1 MIYTKPTNFSYPIL
15 NNLQDDYLDK
25 NFYIDIK
32 TDYKDGRNYQFK
44 LNMDIS
50 SEFLLNE
57 IKENRAKMLL
67 IISSVD
73 SRYYEVNIDDPLV
86 KVSDNRVYL
95 KDNTKFQAIIMST
108 DNINFKDNNDL
119 HPFYDEFKSDI
130 NVGPGKLLA
139 FSNYYTFSG
148 NLEEAVDIFKQTINP
163 ELAVPIDIKL
173 DSNFITLYFKD
184 SNIGFKNSQDS
195 RDLKNMYLYA
205 GLQKAIL
212 NLISKNLNMDKT
224 CDTYESLENGIAVER
239 INNGNALDMKLKYL
253 LQDKGIEYIYLE
265 NVDEVVQ
272 KIAEGIVDKYVE
284 AVRSNYEWDLS
295 FKWSYSKWIGFL

>member
-25 NFYIDIK
+25 NFYVDIK

-44 LNMDIS
+44 IS
-50 SEFLLNE
+50 INLASEFLLKE
-57 IKENRAKMLL
+57 IKENKAKILL

-73 SRYYEVNIDDPLV
+73 SRYYEVDIDDPFV
-86 KVSDNRVYL
+86 KVADNKVYL

-148 NLEEAVDIFKQTINP
+148 NLEEAVEVFKQTIDP
-163 ELAVPIDIKL
+163 ELSVPIEIRL
-173 DSNFITLYFKD
+173 DSNFITLVFKD
-184 SNIGFKNSQDS
+184 SNIGFKNSQDG
-195 RDLKNMYLYA
+195 RNLKNMYLYA
-205 GLQKAIL
+205 GLQKALL
-212 NLISKNLNMDKT
+212 NLISKNLNMDKDS
-224 CDTYESLENGIAVER
+224 DTYKSLEDGIAVER
-239 INNGNALDMKLKYL
+239 ITNGNPLDMKLKYL
-253 LQDKGIEYIYLE
+253 LQDKGFEYIYLD
-265 NVDEVVQ
+265 NIDEAVQ
-272 KIAEGIVDKYVE
+272 KIAEGIIEKYVE

-295 FKWSYSKWIGFL
+295 VKRSCSKWIGFL

>member
-44 LNMDIS
+44 INVDLA

-57 IKENRAKMLL
+57 IKENRAKILL

-73 SRYYEVNIDDPLV
+73 SRYYEVNLDDPVV
-86 KVSDNRVYL
+86 KVADNRVYL
-95 KDNTKFQAIIMST
+95 KNNTKFQSIIMST

-148 NLEEAVDIFKQTINP
+148 NLEEAVEIFKQTIDP
-163 ELAVPIDIKL
+163 DLSVPIDIRL
-173 DSNFITLYFKD
+173 DSNFITLVFKD

-205 GLQKAIL
+205 GLQKALL
-212 NLISKNLNMDKT
+212 NLISKNLNMNRG
-224 CDTYESLENGIAVER
+224 YSLEDGIAVER
-239 INNGNALDMKLKYL
+239 INNGNALDMKLKKL

-265 NVDEVVQ
+265 NIDEVVQ
-272 KIAEGIVDKYVE
+272 KIAEGIVNKYVE
-284 AVRSNYEWDLS
+284 AVRSNYE
-295 FKWSYSKWIGFL
+295 

>member
-44 LNMDIS
+44 INVDLG

-57 IKENRAKMLL
+57 IKENRAKILL

-73 SRYYEVNIDDPLV
+73 SRYYEVNIDDPVV
-86 KVSDNRVYL
+86 KVADNRVYL
-95 KDNTKFQAIIMST
+95 KNNTKFQSIIMST
-108 DNINFKDNNDL
+108 DNINFKDNDDL
-119 HPFYDEFKSDI
+119 HLFYNEFKSDI

-148 NLEEAVDIFKQTINP
+148 NLEEAVEVFKQTIDPN
-163 ELAVPIDIKL
+163 LSVLIDIRL
-173 DSNFITLYFKD
+173 DSNFITLVFKD

-205 GLQKAIL
+205 GLQKALL
-212 NLISKNLNMDKT
+212 NLISKNLNMDRGY
-224 CDTYESLENGIAVER
+224 DAYESLEDGIAVER
-239 INNGNALDMKLKYL
+239 INNGNALDMKLKKL
-253 LQDKGIEYIYLE
+253 LQDKGIEYIFLD
-265 NVDEVVQ
+265 NIDEAVQ
-272 KIAEGIVDKYVE
+272 KIAEGIVNKYVE
-284 AVRSNYEWDLS
+284 AVRSNYE
-295 FKWSYSKWIGFL
+295 

>member
-44 LNMDIS
+44 INVDLG

-57 IKENRAKMLL
+57 IKENRAKILL

-73 SRYYEVNIDDPLV
+73 SRYYEVNIDDPVV
-86 KVSDNRVYL
+86 KVADNRVYL
-95 KDNTKFQAIIMST
+95 KNNTKFQSIIMST
-108 DNINFKDNNDL
+108 DNINFKDNDDL
-119 HPFYDEFKSDI
+119 HLFYNEFKSDI

-148 NLEEAVDIFKQTINP
+148 NLEEAVEVFKQTIDPN
-163 ELAVPIDIKL
+163 LSVLIDIRL
-173 DSNFITLYFKD
+173 DSNFITLVFKD

-205 GLQKAIL
+205 GLQKALL
-212 NLISKNLNMDKT
+212 NLISKNLNMDRGY
-224 CDTYESLENGIAVER
+224 DAYESLEDGIAVER
-239 INNGNALDMKLKYL
+239 INNGNALDMKLKKL
-253 LQDKGIEYIYLE
+253 LQDKGIEYIFLD
-265 NVDEVVQ
+265 NIDEAVQ
-272 KIAEGIVDKYVE
+272 KIAEGIVNKYVE
-284 AVRSNYEWDLS
+284 AVRSNYEWNLP
-295 FKWSYSKWIGFL
+295 FKRSYSKWIGFL

>member
-44 LNMDIS
+44 INVDLA

-57 IKENRAKMLL
+57 IKENRAKILL

-73 SRYYEVNIDDPLV
+73 SRYYEVNLDDPVV
-86 KVSDNRVYL
+86 KVADNRVYL
-95 KDNTKFQAIIMST
+95 KNNTKFQSIIMST

-148 NLEEAVDIFKQTINP
+148 NLEEAVEIFKQTIDP
-163 ELAVPIDIKL
+163 DLSVPIDIRL
-173 DSNFITLYFKD
+173 DSNFITLVFKD

-205 GLQKAIL
+205 GLQKALL
-212 NLISKNLNMDKT
+212 NLISKNLNMNRG
-224 CDTYESLENGIAVER
+224 YSLEDGIAVER
-239 INNGNALDMKLKYL
+239 INNGNALDMKLKKL

-265 NVDEVVQ
+265 NIDEVVQ
-272 KIAEGIVDKYVE
+272 KIAEGIVNKYVE
-284 AVRSNYEWDLS
+284 AVRSNYEWNLP
-295 FKWSYSKWIGFL
+295 FKRSYSKWIGFL

>member
-44 LNMDIS
+44 INIDLA

-57 IKENRAKMLL
+57 IKENRAKILL

-73 SRYYEVNIDDPLV
+73 SRYYEVNMDDPII
-86 KVSDNRVYL
+86 KVADNRVYL
-95 KDNTKFQAIIMST
+95 KNNTKFQSIIMST
-108 DNINFKDNNDL
+108 DNINFKYNNDL
-119 HPFYDEFKSDI
+119 HPFYDEFKNDI

-148 NLEEAVDIFKQTINP
+148 NLEEAVEVFKQTINP
-163 ELAVPIDIKL
+163 NLSVPIDIKL
-173 DSNFITLYFKD
+173 DSNFITLFFKD
-184 SNIGFKNSQDS
+184 SNIGFKSSQDS
-195 RDLKNMYLYA
+195 RNLKNMYLYA
-205 GLQKAIL
+205 GLQKALL
-212 NLISKNLNMDKT
+212 NLISKNLNIDKGY
-224 CDTYESLENGIAVER
+224 DAYGSLEDGIAVER
-239 INNGNALDMKLKYL
+239 INNGNALDMKLKKL

-265 NVDEVVQ
+265 NIDEAVQ
-272 KIAEGIVDKYVE
+272 KIAEGIVNKYVE
-284 AVRSNYEWDLS
+284 AVRSNYEWDLP
-295 FKWSYSKWIGFL
+295 FKRSYSKWIGFL

>member
-44 LNMDIS
+44 VNIDLA
-50 SEFLLNE
+50 SEFLLNK
-57 IKENRAKMLL
+57 IKENRAKILL
-67 IISSVD
+67 IISSID
-73 SRYYEVNIDDPLV
+73 SRYYEVNIDDPIV
-86 KVSDNRVYL
+86 KVADNRVYL
-95 KDNTKFQAIIMST
+95 KNNTKFQAIIMST

-148 NLEEAVDIFKQTINP
+148 NLEEAVEVFKQTIDP
-163 ELAVPIDIKL
+163 KLTVPIKIEL
-173 DSNFITLYFKD
+173 DSNFIKLVFKD

-205 GLQKAIL
+205 GLQKALI
-212 NLISKNLNMDKT
+212 NLISKNINMDKAS
-224 CDTYESLENGIAVER
+224 DTYGSLEDGVAVER
-239 INNGNALDMKLKYL
+239 IDNGSALDMKLKNL
-253 LQDKGIEYIYLE
+253 LQDKGIEYIYLD
-265 NVDEVVQ
+265 NIDEAVQ
-272 KIAEGIVDKYVE
+272 KIAEGIIDKYVE
-284 AVRSNYEWDLS
+284 AIRSNYE
-295 FKWSYSKWIGFL
+295 